1 MRPPAA
7 PIAAGAVV
15 RVGRRAGIGEFVGP
29 FRGMDVATHALTLG
43 TLGFSRL
50 RYGIAGPSTRYLTA
64 AKPT

>member
-1 MRPPAA
+1 
-7 PIAAGAVV
+7 
-15 RVGRRAGIGEFVGP
+15 
-29 FRGMDVATHALTLG
+29 MDVATHALTLG